1 MKRTTKKS
9 KPIFIA
15 TPAKGGGIDIY
26 VDKKELRKEVA
37 AQKKFKSW
45 FDDAV
50 KDEDPESKDEVL
62 GALLTACLEAFQKT
76 TKGKP

>member
-1 MKRTTKKS
+1 MKRSTKKS
-9 KPIFIA
+9 KPIFTA
-15 TPAKGGGIDIY
+15 TPARGGGVYIH

-37 AQKKFKSW
+37 AQKKFKAW

-50 KDEDPESKDEVL
+50 RDADPESKDEVL
-62 GALLTACLEAFQKT
+62 GALLTACLEGIQKT